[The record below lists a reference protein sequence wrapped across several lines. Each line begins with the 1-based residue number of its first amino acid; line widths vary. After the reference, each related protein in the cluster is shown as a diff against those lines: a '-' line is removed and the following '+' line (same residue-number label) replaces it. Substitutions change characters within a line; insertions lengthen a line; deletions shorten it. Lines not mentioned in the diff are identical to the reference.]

1 MSAPRYPWWVEP
13 ASAAGA
19 LAVRTLGASWRIETV
34 ADPAYSA
41 GVASGERFIF
51 AFWHSR
57 LLPLVYVRRDEGAA
71 VLVSRH
77 RDGQLIT
84 RVIEHMGFTTARG
97 SSTRG
102 GEAGVR
108 ELLAAAAGGRELG
121 ITPDGPRG
129 PAEVVKEGLLYV
141 AARSGLRIV
150 PLANSARDSWVLRS
164 WDRFRVPR
172 PFARLCVRYGAPV
185 TVTEP
190 DEAARLRVQE
200 ALHAVTRA
208 VDAEAGVAS

>member
-1 MSAPRYPWWVEP
+1 MSQARYPWWLEP
-13 ASAAGA
+13 AAALGA
-19 LAVRTLGASWRIETV
+19 LTVRAMGASWRIETV
-34 ADPAYSA
+34 ADPEY
-41 GVASGERFIF
+41 VAAAARGERFIF
-51 AFWHSR
+51 AFWHAR

-108 ELLAAAAGGRELG
+108 ELLVAAGSGRDLG
-121 ITPDGPRG
+121 MTPDGPRG

-164 WDRFRVPR
+164 WDRFRIPR
-172 PFARLCVRYGAPV
+172 PLARLCVCYGAPIAV
-185 TVTEP
+185 PEP
-190 DEAARLRVQE
+190 GEEARLRIE
-200 ALHAVTRA
+200 AALCAVTEAAARA
-208 VDAEAGVAS
+208 SGELT